1 MSVQEPD
8 PSFVKILAQS
18 PAFREW
24 PEDALRHLLGEG
36 RVSSLSAGANVFQ
49 HGDHGDELYVVL
61 RGAVDIHVPTDG
73 RVANGNMDGTADGA
87 QALVLDRR
95 EAGQWF
101 GEIACLLERGKR
113 TATVTAA
120 TSCKLAV
127 VSRAR
132 LMDTLA
138 RHPGASLSLIRQLA
152 LRVQWHTDHLSGL
165 VQPSDQRR
173 VDSARRTPWQWC
185 ADGINWFFAQWWVSL
200 GHILVWAVWLVL
212 PYASGWDDHKRET
225 AVTWLTNIVSLEAIV
240 LSIAILVAQRRK
252 EEKDQSRDDVQYTN
266 THVAVLRTQEILQ
279 RIGDLEKTLKDRG
292 GPAQ

>member
-24 PEDALRHLLGEG
+24 PEDALRHLLGEC
-36 RVSSLSAGANVFQ
+36 RVSSLSAGTNVFQ

-120 TSCKLAV
+120 TSCELAV

-152 LRVQWHTDHLSGL
+152 RRVQWHTDHLAGL
-165 VQPSDQRR
+165 VQPSVQRKMDQDNRTGWQRR
-173 VDSARRTPWQWC
+173 
-185 ADGINWFFAQWWVSL
+185 ADQINGFFAKQRASVIHLVIFVSWIFL
-200 GHILVWAVWLVL
+200 PDSLVPFVRTRKEWLDILTLC
-212 PYASGWDDHKRET
+212 
-225 AVTWLTNIVSLEAIV
+225 VSLEAIY
-240 LSIAILVAQRRK
+240 LSIFILVAQRRK

-266 THVAVLRTQEILQ
+266 THVAVLRTQEILR